1 MNIEK
6 YENQKKTSNIKVIQ
20 LKKIEYYYD
29 DDDDND
35 NDNDNDN

>member
-29 DDDDND
+29 DDDND
-35 NDNDNDN
+35 NDN